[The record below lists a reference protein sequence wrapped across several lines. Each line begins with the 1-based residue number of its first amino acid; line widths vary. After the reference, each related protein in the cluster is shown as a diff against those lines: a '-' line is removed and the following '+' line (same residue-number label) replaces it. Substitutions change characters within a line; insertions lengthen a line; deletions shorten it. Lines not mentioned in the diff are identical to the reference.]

1 MRNTL
6 ASTLLAVSIM
16 LIGCGG
22 DSYESMASDSVSY
35 YEEMASILEGVSDVE
50 SAKAAV
56 PKLEAVGQKM
66 ADLKK
71 RADALGKPTPEQNK
85 ALEEKFTKE
94 MSTAMDK
101 MMAASMKLADK
112 PEVQKI
118 LEEPM
123 KKLRGGMQ

>member
-50 SAKAAV
+50 SAKAAA

-66 ADLKK
+66 AELRK
-71 RADALGKPTPEQNK
+71 RTDALGQPTLEQVK
-85 ALEEKFTKE
+85 ALEEKYTKE
-94 MSTAMDK
+94 MTSAMGRIG
-101 MMAASMKLADK
+101 AVARKLAGK
-112 PEVQKI
+112 PEIEEI
-118 LEEPM
+118 LEVPM
-123 KKLRGGMQ
+123 KKFRGGM

>member
-1 MRNTL
+1 MRKIF
-6 ASTLLAVSIM
+6 ASTLLAMAIM
-16 LIGCGG
+16 LGGCGG
-22 DSYESMASDSVSY
+22 DTHESLAQEGVSAFN
-35 YEEMASILEGVSDVE
+35 EFASILEGVSDVE